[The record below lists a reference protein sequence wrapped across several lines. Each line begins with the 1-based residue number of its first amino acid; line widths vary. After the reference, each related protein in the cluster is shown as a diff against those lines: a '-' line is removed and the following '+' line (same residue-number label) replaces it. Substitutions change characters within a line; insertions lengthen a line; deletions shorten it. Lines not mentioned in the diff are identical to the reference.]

1 MNLAKNIVGCLLGL
15 PFIWIGIQHF
25 VNPKAFNEIVPRYL
39 GAPSFWTYASGVLE
53 ILLGLGIMIPVT
65 RTISARLLV
74 VLVLAMSLANLNM
87 YLNDIPFNGNLL
99 SATGHAI
106 RLIIQILLLV
116 ALLWLGAIF

>member
-15 PFIWIGIQHF
+15 PFVWIGIQHF

-116 ALLWLGAIF
+116 ALLWLGVIF

>member
-39 GAPSFWTYASGVLE
+39 AAPSFWTFASGGLE
-53 ILLGLGIMIPVT
+53 GVLGLGLMIPVT
-65 RTISARLLV
+65 RRISARLLV
-74 VLVLAMSLANLNM
+74 ALVGVMSLANLNM
-87 YLNDIPFNGNLL
+87 SLNDIPFNGNLL

-106 RLIIQILLLV
+106 RLIIQIFLLAV
-116 ALLWLGAIF
+116 LLWLGAIF

>member
-15 PFIWIGIQHF
+15 PFVWIGIQHF

-106 RLIIQILLLV
+106 RLTIQILLLA

>member
-1 MNLAKNIVGCLLGL
+1 MNVAKNIVGCLLGL
-15 PFIWIGIQHF
+15 PFVWIGIQHF

-39 GAPSFWTYASGVLE
+39 GAPTFWTYASGVLE

>member
-15 PFIWIGIQHF
+15 PFVWIGIQHF

-39 GAPSFWTYASGVLE
+39 GAPFFWTYASGVLE

>member
-15 PFIWIGIQHF
+15 PFVWIGIQHF

-106 RLIIQILLLV
+106 RLIIQILLLA
-116 ALLWLGAIF
+116 ALL

>member
-39 GAPSFWTYASGVLE
+39 AAPSFWTYTSGALE
-53 ILLGLGIMIPVT
+53 ILLGIGIMIPVT

-74 VLVLAMSLANLNM
+74 VLVLLMSLANLNM
-87 YLNDIPFNGNLL
+87 YLNDVPFNGTLL
-99 SATGHAI
+99 NTAGHVI
-106 RLIIQILLLV
+106 RLIAQVILIAV
-116 ALLWLGAIF
+116 LLWLGMIF

>member
-15 PFIWIGIQHF
+15 PFVWIGIQHF

>member
-1 MNLAKNIVGCLLGL
+1 MNLAKNIVGCLLGF
-15 PFIWIGIQHF
+15 PFVWIGIQHF

>member
-15 PFIWIGIQHF
+15 PFVWIGIQHF

-39 GAPSFWTYASGVLE
+39 GAPFFWTYASGVLE

-106 RLIIQILLLV
+106 RLIIQILLLA

>member
-1 MNLAKNIVGCLLGL
+1 MNVAKNIVGCLLGL
-15 PFIWIGIQHF
+15 PFVWIGIQHF

>member
-39 GAPSFWTYASGVLE
+39 AAPSFWTYTSGALE

-65 RTISARLLV
+65 RTLSARLLV
-74 VLVLAMSLANLNM
+74 ALVLVMSLANLNM
-87 YLNDIPFNGNLL
+87 YLNDTPFNGNLL

>member
-1 MNLAKNIVGCLLGL
+1 MFELG
-15 PFIWIGIQHF
+15 
-25 VNPKAFNEIVPRYL
+25 
-39 GAPSFWTYASGVLE
+39 SS
-53 ILLGLGIMIPVT
+53 
-65 RTISARLLV
+65 LV

-87 YLNDIPFNGNLL
+87 YLNDIPVNGNLL

>member
-15 PFIWIGIQHF
+15 PFVWIGIQHF

-39 GAPSFWTYASGVLE
+39 GAPTFWTYASGVLE

>member
-39 GAPSFWTYASGVLE
+39 AAPSFWTYTSGALE
-53 ILLGLGIMIPVT
+53 ILLGIGIMIPVT

-74 VLVLAMSLANLNM
+74 VLVLLMSLANLNM
-87 YLNDIPFNGNLL
+87 YLNDVPFNGTLL
-99 SATGHAI
+99 STAGHVI
-106 RLIIQILLLV
+106 RLIAQVILIAV
-116 ALLWLGAIF
+116 LLWLGMIF

>member
-15 PFIWIGIQHF
+15 PFVWIGIQHF

-39 GAPSFWTYASGVLE
+39 GAPSFWTYARGVLE

>member
-15 PFIWIGIQHF
+15 PFVWIGIQHF

-39 GAPSFWTYASGVLE
+39 GAPSLWTYASGVLE

-99 SATGHAI
+99 SATGHAN
-106 RLIIQILLLV
+106 RLIIQILLLA

>member
-39 GAPSFWTYASGVLE
+39 AGPSFWTFSSGALE

-74 VLVLAMSLANLNM
+74 ILVLAMSLANLNM
-87 YLNDIPFNGNLL
+87 YLNDVPFNGNLL
-99 SATGHAI
+99 SATGHII
-106 RLIIQILLLV
+106 RLIVQVILLAV
-116 ALLWLGAIF
+116 LLWLGAVF

>member
-39 GAPSFWTYASGVLE
+39 AAPSFWTYTSGALE
-53 ILLGLGIMIPVT
+53 ILLGIGIMIPVT

-74 VLVLAMSLANLNM
+74 VLVLLMSLANLNM
-87 YLNDIPFNGNLL
+87 YLNDVPFNGTLL
-99 SATGHAI
+99 NTTGHVI
-106 RLIIQILLLV
+106 RLIAQVILIAV
-116 ALLWLGAIF
+116 LLWLGMIF